1 MKIEVL
7 KMKAT
12 TKQHE
17 WAKYLR
23 FFSEQNTGRLT
34 RLGVF
39 ERNGDVVTDYW
50 LESGLP
56 LEGIDID
63 TRGERRSV
71 QITVGN
77 YTHEVKEAV
86 KLVFHFSYNG
96 DEDGIDVS
104 DDNGRTTVLRFE
116 R

>member
-1 MKIEVL
+1 MKIETH
-7 KMKAT
+7 KMKAAS
-12 TKQHE
+12 KQHE
-17 WAKYLR
+17 WVKYLR
-23 FFSEQNTGRLT
+23 FFSEQNAGRLT

-39 ERNGDVVTDYW
+39 ESNRDVITDYW

-63 TRGERRSV
+63 TRHERPAVR
-71 QITVGN
+71 ITVGN
-77 YTHEVKEAV
+77 YAHEVKEAV
-86 KLVFHFSYNG
+86 KLVFHFSYTG

-116 R
+116 L